1 MAAGFEDGA
10 VYCNICEVW
19 LNGPAQWDDHK
30 LGRKHRRNDARNDAI
45 ARMQRDA
52 AESPDA
58 CAATPGQAEQA
69 CAATPGQA
77 EQEDPPDPG
86 FIRISLLALS
96 GNIIGSV
103 LCRSK
108 ATWPEVA
115 VTIRRANPTLAPV
128 PPPGARD
135 LQAADLVGGVQV
147 ITQPLPSRG
156 SSFVWVA

>member
-1 MAAGFEDGA
+1 M
-10 VYCNICEVW
+10 W
-19 LNGPAQWDDHK
+19 LNGEAQWEDHK
-30 LGRKHRRNDARNDAI
+30 LGRKHRRNDAI

-77 EQEDPPDPG
+77 EQEEFHDPC
-86 FIRISLLALS
+86 FSSISLLALS
-96 GNIIGSV
+96 GNILGSV
-103 LCRSK
+103 LCRSE

-115 VTIRRANPTLAPV
+115 VAIRRANPTMQPV
-128 PPPGARD
+128 PPSRARH
-135 LQAADLVGGVQV
+135 LIAADLEVEGVQV
-147 ITQPLPSRG
+147 IIQPLPSFG